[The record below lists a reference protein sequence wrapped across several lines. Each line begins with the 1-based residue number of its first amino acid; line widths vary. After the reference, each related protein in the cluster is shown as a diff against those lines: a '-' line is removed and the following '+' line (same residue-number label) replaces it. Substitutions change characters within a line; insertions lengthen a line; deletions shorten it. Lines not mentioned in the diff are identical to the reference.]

1 MRIYHGSDMVVK
13 KPEYG
18 RGRPYNDYGRGFY
31 CTEDI
36 DLAREWAVD
45 EGRDG
50 YVNCY
55 EIDITGMRVI
65 DLNSDD
71 YCVLHWITILLQ
83 NRRFE
88 LDTPLAR
95 EAYRYLFSRYS
106 IDMTGADIVKGYRAD
121 DSYFS
126 YAQDF
131 VNGQISVPQLTKAMR
146 LGELGEQI
154 MIRSHKA
161 FGGLTFLSCEGV
173 SAAEWYQAKKSR
185 DIAARDAYHKMNT
198 TDYRRGELY
207 MVHIIDEEVG
217 PDDPRLQ

>member
-1 MRIYHGSDMVVK
+1 MRLYHGSAVVVK

-18 RGRPYNDYGRGFY
+18 LGKPYNDYGRGFY

-45 EGRDG
+45 EDRDG

-55 EIDITGMRVI
+55 DIDITGMKVL
-65 DLNSDD
+65 DLNSDE
-71 YCVLHWITILLQ
+71 YCVLYWITMLLQ

-88 LDTPLAR
+88 LDTPLAK
-95 EAYRYLFSRYS
+95 EAYRYLCSHYS
-106 IDMTGADIVKGYRAD
+106 PDMTGVDIIKGYRAD

-131 VNGQISVPQLTKAMR
+131 VNGQISVPQLLKALK
-146 LGELGEQI
+146 LGKLGEQI
-154 MIRSHKA
+154 MIRSRKA
-161 FGGLTFLSCEGV
+161 FRMLDLVSFEGV
-173 SAAEWYQAKKSR
+173 CAFEWYSRKKIR
-185 DIAARDAYHKMNT
+185 DNSAREAYHRMNRS
-198 TDYRRGELY
+198 DYRRGELY